1 MSLIRSTLVFAAVL
15 ISLSLSAQTTPSI
28 IADGPLTFC
37 QGGAVTLTADA
48 GASYLWSNGAT
59 TQSVTVTETG
69 AYSVTTT
76 SADGVAS
83 TSQPVIVTVNDQ
95 CASTI
100 SINNVTQKAPP
111 RRSTSEMV
119 FTLTLSAPCAQTVTV
134 NYYTSNGTA
143 IAGRDYVPAS
153 GVTIFPP
160 GSTTQT
166 ETVTI
171 IGTGATV
178 PKIFWVNLTN
188 PVNATIAKV
197 AGYPMRG
204 RGTITP

>member
-1 MSLIRSTLVFAAVL
+1 MSFIRSAIVFAAVL
-15 ISLSLSAQTTPSI
+15 IPLSLSAQTAPSI

-37 QGGAVTLTADA
+37 QGGAVTLTADG
-48 GASYLWSNGAT
+48 GAAYLWSNGAT
-59 TQSVTVTETG
+59 SQSVTVTETG

-76 SADGVAS
+76 TADGVVS
-83 TSQPVIVTVNDQ
+83 TSQPLIVTVNDQ
-95 CASTI
+95 CESTI

-111 RRSTSEMV
+111 RRSTSQMV

-143 IAGRDYVPAS
+143 IAGRDYVPTS
-153 GVTIFPP
+153 GVTVFPP
-160 GSTTQT
+160 GTTTQT

-171 IGTGATV
+171 IGTGAST
-178 PKIFWVNLTN
+178 PRTFWVNLYN

-204 RGTITP
+204 RGNITP